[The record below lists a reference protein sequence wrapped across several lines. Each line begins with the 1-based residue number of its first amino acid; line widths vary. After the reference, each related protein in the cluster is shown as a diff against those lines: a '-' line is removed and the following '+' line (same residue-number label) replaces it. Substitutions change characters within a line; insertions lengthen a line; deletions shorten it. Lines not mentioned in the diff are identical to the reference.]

1 MDFPNSIAP
10 NDFKGVIKFENVTF
24 AYPKDKNKKILNNLT
39 IEFNK
44 NCSALVG

>member
-24 AYPKDKNKKILNNLT
+24 AYPKDKNKKNFKQ
-39 IEFNK
+39 FNHR
-44 NCSALVG
+44 V